1 LLGTVAQYPGVFANV
16 IVQRP
21 GPNLKS
27 GSQTSANTQ
36 RIFMLSSV
44 MKKLLFH
51 TSAINNHRI
60 VTVYC
65 GKVRSVRLLEDRDRW
80 GARSGSASQRQ
91 FA

>member
-1 LLGTVAQYPGVFANV
+1 
-16 IVQRP
+16 
-21 GPNLKS
+21 
-27 GSQTSANTQ
+27 
-36 RIFMLSSV
+36 MLSSV

-80 GARSGSASQRQ
+80 GREAARQVNAQ